1 MKKKKVKS
9 FTPAQLAQRWGISD
23 QAVHKKIRNTLE
35 GKETNTL
42 PEEFEIIQNRTYI
55 VLVPD
60 NYRFKKLEKAA

>member
-23 QAVHKKIRNTLE
+23 QAVHKKIRNTLD

-42 PEEFEIIQNRTYI
+42 PESFEIIQNRTYI

>member
-1 MKKKKVKS
+1 MKKKVKS
-9 FTPAQLAQRWGISD
+9 FTPAELARKWGISD

-60 NYRFKKLEKAA
+60 NYRFKKIEKAA